1 MHSEAAEW
9 LERYGN
15 ADPMA
20 VLEIGSL
27 NINGSARVHWPNACW
42 LGIDRQRGPGVDVAV
57 DFLDW
62 ESDGQYDVVV
72 CCEVLEHCSE
82 WRAIVGRVRPLLLQS
97 GYFVGTCA
105 GPLRAPHSAVDGGP
119 LRPGEYYANLT
130 ADELLQALQDAG
142 FLRAIVHDTGADL
155 RWWAA

>member
-15 ADPMA
+15 TDPVN

-27 NINGSARVHWPNACW
+27 NINGTARVHWPNARW
-42 LGIDRQRGPGVDVAV
+42 LGIDRQRGPGVDVVA

-62 ESDGQYDVVV
+62 QSDDRWDVVV
-72 CCEVLEHCSE
+72 CCEVLEHCAD
-82 WRAIVGRVRPLLLQS
+82 WRAIVGRVRPLLLQT

-105 GPLRAPHSAVDGGP
+105 GPRRTPHSAVDGGP
-119 LRPGEYYANLT
+119 LRPGEYYGNPT
-130 ADELLQALQDAG
+130 ADGLLQALQDAG

>member
-1 MHSEAAEW
+1 MHAEAAEW

-15 ADPMA
+15 TDPVA

-42 LGIDRQRGPGVDVAV
+42 LGIDWQ
-57 DFLDW
+57 
-62 ESDGQYDVVV
+62 
-72 CCEVLEHCSE
+72 
-82 WRAIVGRVRPLLLQS
+82 AIVGRVRPLLLQT

-105 GPLRAPHSAVDGGP
+105 GPRRTPHSAVDGGP
-119 LRPGEYYANLT
+119 LRLGEYYGNLT

-142 FLRAIVHDTGADL
+142 FLRVIVHDTGADL

>member
-1 MHSEAAEW
+1 MHSEVAEW

-15 ADPMA
+15 TDPVN

-27 NINGSARVHWPNACW
+27 NINGTARVHWPNARW
-42 LGIDRQRGPGVDVAV
+42 LGIDRQRGPGVDVVA

-62 ESDGQYDVVV
+62 QFEGLFEIVV

-82 WRAIVGRVRPLLLQS
+82 WRAIIGRVGHYMRAS
-97 GYFVGTCA
+97 GFFVGTCA
-105 GPLRAPHSAVDGGP
+105 GPRRTPHSAIDGGP

-130 ADELLQALQDAG
+130 ADQLFMALEDAG
-142 FLRAIVHDTGADL
+142 FLRAIVHDTGHDL
-155 RWWAA
+155 RWWAS